1 MTTAKPDLTSRS
13 HVALENVILQGA
25 LKRATTTFIERR
37 GEAVAGVHNWEA
49 LRDRAREIKEH
60 TIENL
65 DYYLEQLVHKVSEL
79 GGHIH
84 WASTGDDVCRYII
97 ELAHARGVK
106 SVVKGK
112 SMTTEEIELNHVLVA
127 AEMRLVETDLG
138 EYIIQ
143 LAPVKP
149 SHIIVSAIH

>member
-37 GEAVAGVHNWEA
+37 GEAVAGVHKWEA

-65 DYYLEQLVHKVSEL
+65 DYYLEKLVQKGSEL
-79 GGHIH
+79 GG
-84 WASTGDDVCRYII
+84 ANYLGSTR
-97 ELAHARGVK
+97 
-106 SVVKGK
+106 
-112 SMTTEEIELNHVLVA
+112 EEPWRDNVQVA
-127 AEMRLVETDLG
+127 PPPG
-138 EYIIQ
+138 
-143 LAPVKP
+143 
-149 SHIIVSAIH
+149 